1 MPNAEDMYDAYAD
14 CLKLNHG
21 SRNPVKRARAR
32 RARACMDALTQY
44 SPSSVARARQI
55 VLPSGKTIEVISL
68 GGRNA

>member
-32 RARACMDALTQY
+32 RARACMDALA
-44 SPSSVARARQI
+44 PSIPPRPATRVRQVI
-55 VLPSGKTIEVISL
+55 LPSGRTVERLK
-68 GGRNA
+68 